1 MSMSWRNWAAI
12 GLLTISAGSQRLSY
26 AGDIKITIPR
36 RSHLTP
42 VQKLNREGVEA
53 ARKHS
58 YKKAEGLFY
67 KAYLLDPDD
76 PFTLNNLGFVSELQ
90 GQIDRADHFYK
101 LAAQQ
106 STDAV
111 IDEASVKRNHGRA
124 QGQVTTGDSIEG
136 ESFNQ
141 AFGQPHGPLEV
152 NHNNGEAL
160 RLLAQ
165 KRAPEADLLL
175 RETLKTDPRNVFTL
189 NNMGVAK
196 EMEGESQEALKYY
209 DAAAATHSDA
219 AAIVT
224 LNHSWRGKPASEM
237 AAQNAKRL
245 RNRLDKHD
253 SLAVE
258 LAELNLRGVY
268 ALNRNDLSAAKTN
281 FRAAYALDPN
291 NAFALNNIGY
301 VSEIEGDRETA
312 QMFYDK
318 AQTAADA
325 NAAVGL
331 ATRPSAQGMKL
342 FRVAEESDSQVE
354 SKVAQERESLRREHK
369 PILLKRRDNSVVE
382 EPATPPASP
391 SQPAQVPPSN

>member
-1 MSMSWRNWAAI
+1 MSWKQWAVV
-12 GLLTISAGSQRLSY
+12 GLLSIGVGPRQLAY
-26 AGDIKITIPR
+26 ASDLRITIPR

-53 ARKHS
+53 ARKHD
-58 YKKAEGLFY
+58 YKKAESSFY

-76 PFTLNNLGFVSELQ
+76 PFTLNNLGYVSELK
-90 GQIDRADHFYK
+90 GQIDRAQHFYA

-111 IDEASVKRNHGRA
+111 IDEASAKRIHGQRPGQSV
-124 QGQVTTGDSIEG
+124 QGNSNSIEG
-136 ESFNQ
+136 ESFNE

-165 KRAPEADLLL
+165 RRAPDADALLQ
-175 RETLKTDPRNVFTL
+175 ETLKTDPGNVFTL
-189 NNMGVAK
+189 NNVGVAK

-219 AAIVT
+219 TAVVT
-224 LNHSWRGKPASEM
+224 LNHSWRGKPAAEM

-245 RNRLDKHD
+245 RNRLEKQD
-253 SLAVE
+253 SLSVE

-268 ALNRNDLSAAKTN
+268 ALNRNDLTTAKN
-281 FRAAYALDPN
+281 DFRAAYALDPS

-301 VSEIEGDRETA
+301 VAEIEGDRETA

-325 NAAVGL
+325 NATVAL
-331 ATRPSAQGMKL
+331 ATRPAAQGLKL
-342 FRVAEESDSQVE
+342 FRVAQESDSKIE
-354 SKVAQERESLRREHK
+354 GKVAQERESLRRERK
-369 PILLKRRDNSVVE
+369 PILLKRRDNTVVE
-382 EPATPPASP
+382 EPSNPAP
-391 SQPAQVPPSN
+391 DPTQPAQVAPSN